1 MKVVVVYESMFGNTR
16 TIGEAIAEGLS
27 GAGEVMAGTVDE
39 LAPEDAAD
47 AALIVAG
54 GPTQN
59 RGMAKPDARAAL
71 TRRGSST
78 KNGTVLPGR
87 ESLRRW
93 LTRLPTGR
101 ATAAAFDTRFD
112 KPAWIVGSAAKEIGR
127 QLGGKGYEVVDSQSF
142 FVRKTGGPLAEGER
156 ERAVAWG
163 RELAARVRPT
173 VAA

>member
-1 MKVVVVYESMFGNTR
+1 MKLVVVYESMFGNTR

-27 GAGEVMAGTVDE
+27 TAGEVAVGTADDLTPQDVG
-39 LAPEDAAD
+39 D

-59 RGMAKPDARAAL
+59 RGMAKPEARAAL
-71 TRRGSST
+71 ARNGSST

-87 ESLRRW
+87 ESLREW
-93 LTRLPTGR
+93 LERLPTGR
-101 ATAAAFDTRFD
+101 AAAAAFDTRFD
-112 KPAWIVGSAAKEIGR
+112 KPAWIVGSAAKEIAR
-127 QLGGKGYEVVDSQSF
+127 QLGDKGYEVVGFQSF
-142 FVRKTGGPLAEGER
+142 FVRKTGGPLADGER

-163 RELAARVRPT
+163 RQLATQVKAT